1 MASIFIE
8 PTSSEGWT
16 IAQHHTAEIIGPVI
30 RSYLAAQMRK
40 QAACDRFYDAQ
51 KAVTRV
57 RHIDPAAW
65 QAAVRIPVMAS
76 LGFEFEGPDADR
88 QTSALYH
95 LLGAATCLNWSFP
108 AARVDSPAVTNGID
122 RETRQLVEYLVTLG
136 VQEHDLPS
144 LLELCKRL

>member
-8 PTSSEGWT
+8 PTSTEGWSM
-16 IAQHHTAEIIGPVI
+16 AQHQTAEDIGQVI
-30 RSYLAAQMRK
+30 RDYLAAQMRN

-51 KAVTRV
+51 KAVTKV
-57 RHIDPAAW
+57 RHIDHAEW
-65 QAAVRIPVMAS
+65 QTAVRIPVMAS
-76 LGFEFEGPDADR
+76 LGFTFQGPDADR
-88 QTSALYH
+88 QVSALYH

-122 RETRQLVEYLVTLG
+122 RETGQLVEYLVTLG
-136 VQEHDLPS
+136 VQENDLPA

>member
-16 IAQHHTAEIIGPVI
+16 IAQHHTAETIGPVI
-30 RSYLAAQMRK
+30 RTYLAAQMRN

-57 RHIDPAAW
+57 RHIDPAEW
-65 QAAVRIPVMAS
+65 QSAVRIPVMAS
-76 LGFEFEGPDADR
+76 LGFKFEGPHADR
-88 QTSALYH
+88 QVSALYH

-108 AARVDSPAVTNGID
+108 AARVDSPAVTSGID
-122 RETRQLVEYLVTLG
+122 RESRQLVEYLVTLG
-136 VQEHDLPS
+136 VQEDDLPA

>member
-1 MASIFIE
+1 MASIFVE

-16 IAQHHTAEIIGPVI
+16 ITQHHTAEALGPVI
-30 RSYLAAQMRK
+30 RTYLAAQMRN

-57 RHIDPAAW
+57 RHIDAAEW
-65 QAAVRIPVMAS
+65 QTAVRVPVMAS
-76 LGFEFEGPDADR
+76 LGFTFDGPDADR
-88 QTSALYH
+88 QVSALYH

-108 AARVDSPAVTNGID
+108 AARVDSPAVTSGID
-122 RETRQLVEYLVTLG
+122 KETRQLVEYLVTLG
-136 VQEHDLPS
+136 VQEHDLPA